1 MKIDRQHRIDSES
14 QKSTQLSGDFTT
26 SHSSRDDREKR
37 RPLPGQTSAAQH
49 HANKPGRPGKISK
62 TLLLGFAVLIA
73 LLALSSDGFL
83 ANITDA
89 NQQPAP
95 PTAANPSTD
104 RQVAGPG
111 AQDTAA
117 QSAANGNDRKR
128 DGKLSAAQL
137 QQRAERQ
144 LSELIVRI
152 ATGPG
157 FRCDL
162 WQRVRTKQESKER
175 EILCLG
181 SYLHQ
186 GQGTARFEMHTQ
198 IAGRREDLLRQVS
211 DGRLLWT
218 SQMIAGKLNLSR
230 VDLGL
235 LDDRYRSKGRP
246 AESMPNVGHPV
257 AIRPSMLTGGLC
269 EILDTMR
276 RDYDLSLG
284 TSDANG
290 QELMVIIGNLKESKR
305 HEIISQSGGK
315 LPEMYP
321 TRINVAVAM
330 QNDQR
335 TRFGKGLPVQIEH
348 FGTPQKDDE
357 QVAATS
363 RRNMISLLQLNNLQ
377 PLKAAPLND
386 RFKFDSG
393 DNEFISETPRYETRF
408 NLR

>member
-14 QKSTQLSGDFTT
+14 QKSMQLSGDFATFPAK
-26 SHSSRDDREKR
+26 RNDPEKMQTC
-37 RPLPGQTSAAQH
+37 PGPTAA
-49 HANKPGRPGKISK
+49 KPGRHVNLGKTARLYRPVLQGI
-62 TLLLGFAVLIA
+62 AVFLA
-73 LLALSSDGFL
+73 LLILCSDRFL
-83 ANITDA
+83 ANTTQA
-89 NQQPAP
+89 NQQPVQPPANSAP
-95 PTAANPSTD
+95 ENTASQQATAGSSPSDLPDPD
-104 RQVAGPG
+104 RY
-111 AQDTAA
+111 
-117 QSAANGNDRKR
+117 S
-128 DGKLSAAQL
+128 KLSAEQL

-152 ATGPG
+152 ANGPG

-162 WQRVRTKQESKER
+162 WQRVRTQQESKER

-235 LDDRYRSKGRP
+235 LDDRYRSKGKP
-246 AESMPNVGHPV
+246 VESMPNVGHPV
-257 AIRPSMLTGGLC
+257 EIRPSMLTGGLC

-290 QELMVIIGNLKESKR
+290 QDLMVIIGNLKDSKR
-305 HEIISQSGGK
+305 EAIISQPGGK
-315 LPEMYP
+315 LPPSYP
-321 TRINVAVAM
+321 TRINVAVAL
-330 QNDQR
+330 QNDQP
-335 TRFGKGLPVQIEH
+335 TGFGKGLPVQIEH
-348 FGTPQKDDE
+348 FGTPPEDDD
-357 QVAATS
+357 QDATTS

-408 NLR
+408 QLR